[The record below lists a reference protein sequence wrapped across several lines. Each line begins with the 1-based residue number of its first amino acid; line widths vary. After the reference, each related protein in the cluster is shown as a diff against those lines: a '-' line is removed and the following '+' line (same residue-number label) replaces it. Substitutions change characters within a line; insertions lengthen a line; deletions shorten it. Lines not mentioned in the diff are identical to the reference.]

1 MVQWVCCQEKGCKF
15 SLWSDPGICERA
27 KVEDKQLQHEIM
39 DMKHCQHYEIIDKF
53 NEFQN

>member
-15 SLWSDPGICERA
+15 FLWSDPGICERA
-27 KVEDKQLQHEIM
+27 KMENKQLQHEIM
-39 DMKHCQHYEIIDKF
+39 DMKHCRHYEIIDKF